1 MDPDAIH
8 DLTPAYALDALDAR
22 EREAY
27 ERHLARC
34 GDCQE
39 ELASFQ
45 RVATALAYAPEAP
58 APPAALRGRILE
70 AARAERP
77 NVVPLRQRLFVP
89 VSTAAAVA
97 AVAALALGLWGV
109 SLSRDLD
116 GERAAARDARQ
127 ALALVARPDSQRVRL
142 SGADGVVAVA
152 PSGRAALVFASLRKP
167 PAGKAYEA
175 WVIAGGEATPAG
187 VFDGRTHVLERTVRP
202 GDTVAVTIERAAGVQ
217 EPTTEPFAAAR
228 V

>member
-1 MDPDAIH
+1 MDADAIH
-8 DLTPAYALDALDAR
+8 DLTPAYALDALDPH
-22 EREAY
+22 EREVY
-27 ERHLARC
+27 ERHLAGC
-34 GDCQE
+34 ADCRD

-89 VSTAAAVA
+89 VSAVAAVA

-109 SLSRDLD
+109 SLSRDVD
-116 GERAAARDARQ
+116 RQRAAARDARQ

-142 SGADGVVAVA
+142 SGADGVVAVT
-152 PSGRAALVFASLRKP
+152 PTGRAALVFASLRKP

-175 WVIAGGEATPAG
+175 WVIAGGEAAPAG
-187 VFDGRTHVLERTVRP
+187 VFDGRTLVLDRRVVP
-202 GDTVAVTIERAAGVQ
+202 GDTVAVTIEPAGGVQ
-217 EPTTEPFAAAR
+217 QPTTKPFAAAR

>member
-1 MDPDAIH
+1 MDADAIH
-8 DLTPAYALDALDAR
+8 DLTPAYALDALDPH

-27 ERHLARC
+27 ERHLAGC
-34 GDCQE
+34 ADCRD

-89 VSTAAAVA
+89 VAAAAAVA
-97 AVAALALGLWGV
+97 ACAALALGLWGA
-109 SLSRDLD
+109 SISGDLNRERSASRDAK
-116 GERAAARDARQ
+116 E
-127 ALALVARPDSQRVRL
+127 ALALVAGADRRVDL
-142 SGADGVVAVA
+142 EGADGVLAVT
-152 PSGRAALVFASLRKP
+152 PGGRAAIVFDSLAAP
-167 PAGKAYEA
+167 PEGKAYEA
-175 WVIAGGEATPAG
+175 WVITDGRAAPAG
-187 VFDGRTHVLERTVRP
+187 VFRGRSVVLARSVP
-202 GDTVAVTIERAAGVQ
+202 SGATVAVTLEPAAGVDQ
-217 EPTTEPFAAAR
+217 PTTTPFAQAQ